1 MKRFLS
7 LILALAMLM
16 ALVPSAFAS
25 ETAADIRIFYDISGD
40 MTELGITEDSGK
52 SLALIDYEHTNGFYK
67 FFANTDSAKKDMG
80 GYETQSEGTF
90 KFRSGT
96 GGGTIRIDR
105 SYVAFEVYVPK
116 AGTYDMQMYCAKN
129 TWGREDVTVYM
140 KKDAEALADVIVDDN
155 KVGTYSCKGTDAST
169 VFNINSTPSVI
180 TGIDIPDEGYYTFA
194 FYVAVG
200 YGYVGSFALTS
211 GTGATVPMFA
221 TLGFE
226 TQTRV
231 GTSLLMSDGSIVDA
245 ETIDGATMA
254 YSSSNAAV
262 ATIDAV
268 TGVITPVAKGETEI
282 SATVTVGDFSET
294 AKITY
299 NSPDMTPATARV
311 TYYFNYYNA
320 PGYSFTTDNYNANG
334 LTYNDTN
341 GFWRWISGPENT
353 PINGNIGMYSTVP
366 AGGYIAVG
374 VYVPAS
380 GKYDIKYTY
389 VRRTA
394 DWKPATDAEL
404 WILPASAE
412 ANLTEALE
420 SGFPVI
426 DGIDHTAA
434 SGWNETS
441 VTKAYTFP
449 TAGEYIILTKSD
461 NGGMIW
467 MKQIDLSAGSDVV
480 FGSVKVDE
488 TEFKIGEDA
497 TATASLY
504 KSLRNSG
511 SFAKLTT
518 DITFTSSNERVATV
532 AEDGTV
538 TAVGAGKATI
548 SATVKGLS
556 NGHVIG
562 TEITVIADPALETV
576 SFAALANIDVTID
589 GTNNV
594 IDGTAARG
602 TTVTLT
608 APDKEGY
615 KFIGWKRGSAASG
628 KFIKGAPQKEFEY
641 TILSN
646 ACLTAMYEE
655 ENPTGTYVEFWNG
668 NGEHLDTIAV
678 ENGFLTETIEEPT
691 LIGFAFDDWYV
702 DDTTKLDVENLVS
715 SLTRAVAKYNDK
727 ADTFA
732 VTDPDNYSNKI
743 NRIYD
748 FAVTFTEDAEG
759 TWTRNGNV
767 VAYGKT
773 YTYNTWDA
781 ADIEYTAGITD
792 KAPLVVL
799 EYSDTHKAYMIEY
812 DKGDAI
818 EIAEAGILFGNGV
831 KPTVES
837 GAIEKFA
844 SQRSGLSHGQF
855 TAKPESTNA
864 NTPVGYIIYKDSE
877 GYKVIYDTLD

>member
-16 ALVPSAFAS
+16 ALVPSAFAL

-194 FYVAVG
+194 FYVAGG

-211 GTGATVPMFA
+211 GTGATVPMSA
-221 TLGFE
+221 ELGFE

-231 GTSLLMSDGSIVDA
+231 GASLLMSDGSVVDA
-245 ETIDGATMA
+245 ETIDGATIA
-254 YSSSNAAV
+254 YSSSNTAV
-262 ATIDAV
+262 ATVDAA

-282 SATVTVGDFSET
+282 SATVKVGDFSEI

-299 NSPDMTPATARV
+299 NAPDMTPATARV
-311 TYYFNYYNA
+311 TYYFNYYNG
-320 PGYSFTTDNYNANG
+320 PGVSFGNDA
-334 LTYNDTN
+334 LAKDITYEDTN
-341 GFWRWISGPENT
+341 GFWRWIAGPET
-353 PINGNIGMYSTVP
+353 TKINGNHYMMGTLDK
-366 AGGYIAVG
+366 GGYIAVG
-374 VYVPAS
+374 VYVPAA
-380 GKYDIKYTY
+380 GKYTVTYTNGTRP
-389 VRRTA
+389 VN
-394 DWKPATDAEL
+394 WNPATDGEL

-412 ANLTEALE
+412 DNIPEAIAN
-420 SGFPVI
+420 GVPVI
-426 DGIDHTAA
+426 DGINYAGTEGEAV
-434 SGWNETS
+434 SNS
-441 VTKAYTFP
+441 IVYTFP
-449 TAGEYIILTKSD
+449 VAGEYIFLARSD
-461 NGGMIW
+461 MGGPIYMR
-467 MKQIDLSAGSDVV
+467 QIDLIAGSDVV
-480 FGSVKVDE
+480 YGSVKVDK

-562 TEITVIADPALETV
+562 TEITVIADPAPETV

-594 IDGTAARG
+594 IDGTATRG

-628 KFIKGAPQKEFEY
+628 KFIKCAPQKEFEY

-702 DDTTKLDVENLVS
+702 NDTTKLDVTNLVS
-715 SLTRAVAKYNDK
+715 KLTRAVAKYNDK

-732 VTDPDNYSNKI
+732 VTDPDNYGNKI
-743 NRIYD
+743 NRTYD

-799 EYSDTHKAYMIEY
+799 EYSDTHEAYMIEY

-818 EIAEAGILFGNGV
+818 EIAEAGILFGNNAR
-831 KPTVES
+831 PTVEN

-855 TAKPESTNA
+855 TAKPESANA